1 MKISFNTGVLAAAL
15 IVSVNFQL
23 AIGAEEAANLSVQV
37 PNATASRIP
46 RDQQAYRQCVF
57 PVEAKAGQ
65 DQLNYKW
72 LTPLNQK
79 PGEKYPL
86 VICLHGRGGS
96 VSASRVLLQ
105 PDMRQKYPAF
115 VMVPEAPRPFIW
127 AKLDVILKEGAP
139 QPNDGPEK
147 YPILIE
153 AIRSILKTE
162 AVDPSRVY
170 ITGQSLGGV
179 GSWGAI
185 ARNPELFAA
194 AVPVCGAWR
203 VADAPK
209 MAAVPVWAFHGEQD
223 PTVPVHW
230 SRDLTAAV
238 KQAGGTVRYT
248 EYPGVGHDSWTKA
261 YQDTEMWQW
270 LFAQKK

>member
-1 MKISFNTGVLAAAL
+1 MKPFLPFVLAAAL
-15 IVSVNFQL
+15 LASVNFQPAL
-23 AIGAEEAANLSVQV
+23 GAEADLSPTNGTVSHSPHNQ
-37 PNATASRIP
+37 NG
-46 RDQQAYRQCVF
+46 YRPCAF
-57 PVEAKAGQ
+57 PSEVKAGQ
-65 DQLNYKW
+65 DQLKYNW
-72 LTPLNQK
+72 LAPLNQK

-115 VMVPEAPRPFIW
+115 VMVPEAPRPTVW
-127 AKLDVILKEGAP
+127 AKLNVILKAGAP
-139 QPNDGPEK
+139 PPPDGPEK
-147 YPILIE
+147 YPLLIA
-153 AIRSILKTE
+153 AIRSIIQTE
-162 AVDPSRVY
+162 SVDPSRIYV
-170 ITGQSLGGV
+170 TGQSLGGIGTWAV
-179 GSWGAI
+179 I

-194 AVPVCGAWR
+194 AVPVCGAWS

-209 MAAVPVWAFHGEQD
+209 MAAVPLWAFHGEQD
-223 PTVPVHW
+223 PAVPVHW

-261 YQDTEMWQW
+261 YEEAEMWQW